1 MEASARLLVWFQGS
15 SGQLAVSLRTA
26 PRADQPPSSRPPP
39 DNPPTRADPPFKG
52 LTDVNNS
59 VAAFMLIRGPHAFL
73 GWSWVSC
80 SGDCFT
86 ELKDCPP
93 PPGNQIHY
101 DITLGGLV
109 GPDCKHA
116 RAPSSLL
123 LRSFLHALLLLR
135 FGPLIT
141 ERCRADGEP
150 TELCH
155 ETAPGS
161 EVFVREWSKATV
173 EVDCKGW
180 TSRITMK

>member
-1 MEASARLLVWFQGS
+1 MELSPLACVVPGLERAAGCESTHCASCRPARS
-15 SGQLAVSLRTA
+15 SH
-26 PRADQPPSSRPPP
+26 PPP
-39 DNPPTRADPPFKG
+39 DRSDAFCADPPFKG

-116 RAPSSLL
+116 AVLHTASLI
-123 LRSFLHALLLLR
+123 R
-135 FGPLIT
+135 

-180 TSRITMK
+180 TSSIKMK

>member
-1 MEASARLLVWFQGS
+1 MLVWFQGS
-15 SGQLAVSLRTA
+15 SVQPAVSLRTA
-26 PRADQPPSSRPPP
+26 PRAGQPLSPRRPP
-39 DNPPTRADPPFKG
+39 DRSDAFCTDPPFKG

-116 RAPSSLL
+116 AVLHTASLL
-123 LRSFLHALLLLR
+123 SSGSGVAQMGSRQSFAMRRLRAR
-135 FGPLIT
+135 
-141 ERCRADGEP
+141 RCLCASGAKRRWRSTAKAGRRA
-150 TELCH
+150 
-155 ETAPGS
+155 
-161 EVFVREWSKATV
+161 SK
-173 EVDCKGW
+173 
-180 TSRITMK
+180 